1 MESYDE
7 VIAFLGEWGYY
18 QWTIFFSLSCIVI
31 PNGYSAL
38 SMVFLADTPQHH
50 CRLNNSSNVS
60 FMNLSL
66 QLPMEEIDGQQI
78 YSKCTRYRIDKDAGF
93 NGTAVEHCVDGWVFS
108 TEKYISTIV
117 TQWDLVCDQ
126 DWKGPFTTSVFFIGV
141 LFGSI
146 ISGQLSDRHGRK
158 PILFGAMAM
167 RSAAGFLQ
175 LASQSWEMFC
185 ILHFFVGLGDISSY
199 ITTFVLGIEIL
210 GKSERAAF
218 STLGIC
224 IFYAIGYILLPVLA
238 YLIKDWRMLLLTL
251 TLPQILYIPLWWII
265 PESPRWLF
273 TQGRKEEAEA
283 ILKVAA
289 RRNGI
294 THVGAIFDSTCITV
308 DPTDTKKHSQ
318 NYLDLIATTNIK
330 NVTVI
335 LLLMWLICT
344 IGYYGLSLSTPNLHG
359 DPYVNCFIS
368 AASEIVVYVIVWW
381 LIRASPR
388 RIVTAILLLLSGSVL
403 LFIQLVPPTLQ
414 FVVTILVMIG
424 KSGVTAA
431 FTIIYIYSSE
441 LYPTVVRNM
450 GVGACSIA
458 SRISN
463 IISPYFGYMVAHSG
477 VLLFILMGSFMII
490 SGLISLLLP
499 ETHNQPLPETIQQIQ
514 PIKCPTDIKGIN
526 FCTKSHDH
534 APPQQD

>member
-463 IISPYFGYMVAHSG
+463 IISPYFGYMDN
-477 VLLFILMGSFMII
+477 FITST
-490 SGLISLLLP
+490 
-499 ETHNQPLPETIQQIQ
+499 E
-514 PIKCPTDIKGIN
+514 
-526 FCTKSHDH
+526 
-534 APPQQD
+534 

>member
-18 QWTIFFSLSCIVI
+18 QWTIFFSLSSIVI
-31 PNGYSAL
+31 PNGYLAL
-38 SMVFLADTPQHH
+38 LMVFLADTPQHH
-50 CRLNNSSNVS
+50 CRLNNYSNVS
-60 FMNLSL
+60 FTNLSF
-66 QLPMEEIDGQQI
+66 QLPMEEMDGEKT
-78 YSKCTRYRIDKDAGF
+78 YSKCTRYRIDKDARF

-108 TEKYISTIV
+108 TERYTSTIV

-126 DWKGPFTTSVFFIGV
+126 NWKGPFTTSVFFIGV
-141 LFGSI
+141 LLGSI
-146 ISGQLSDRHGRK
+146 ISGHLSDRHGRK
-158 PILFGAMAM
+158 PVLFGAIAM
-167 RSAAGFLQ
+167 RSTACFLQ

-185 ILHFFVGLGDISSY
+185 ILHFFVGLGDVSSY
-199 ITTFVLGIEIL
+199 LTAFVLGIEIL

-224 IFYAIGYILLPVLA
+224 VFFAIGYILLPVLA
-238 YLIKDWRMLLLTL
+238 YLIRDWKMLLLTL
-251 TLPQILYIPLWWII
+251 TLPEILYVALWWII

-294 THVGAIFDSTCITV
+294 THVGAIFNTTYITV
-308 DPTDTKKHSQ
+308 DTTDTRRHSQ
-318 NYLDLIATTNIK
+318 KYLDLITTTNIK

-335 LLLMWLICT
+335 LLLIWLICT

-359 DPYVNCFIS
+359 DPYINCFIS
-368 AASEIVVYVIVWW
+368 AASEIVVYVIVWQ
-381 LIRASPR
+381 LIHASPR
-388 RIVTAILLLLSGSVL
+388 RIVIAILLLLSGSML
-403 LFIQLVPPTLQ
+403 LFIQLVPSTLQ
-414 FVVTILVMIG
+414 LVVTILVMIG

-431 FTIIYIYSSE
+431 FTIVYIYSSE

-450 GVGACSIA
+450 GIGICSIA

-463 IISPYFGYMVAHSG
+463 IFSPYISYTVVHSG
-477 VLLFILMGSFMII
+477 VLIFILMGSFMII

-499 ETHNQPLPETIQQIQ
+499 ETHNQPLPETIQQMQ
-514 PIKCPTDIKGIN
+514 PINCPTAIKRIN
-526 FCTKSHDH
+526 FCTVSCDH
-534 APPQQD
+534 AAPRQD

>member
-18 QWTIFFSLSCIVI
+18 QWTIFFSLSSIVI
-31 PNGYSAL
+31 PNGYLAL
-38 SMVFLADTPQHH
+38 LMVFLADTPQHH

-60 FMNLSL
+60 FMNLSF
-66 QLPMEEIDGQQI
+66 QLPMEEMAGEKT
-78 YSKCTRYRIDKDAGF
+78 YSKCTRYRIDKDARF

-108 TEKYISTIV
+108 TERYTSTIV
-117 TQWDLVCDQ
+117 TQARKKAGSLWSYSHTVNCRLPAT
-126 DWKGPFTTSVFFIGV
+126 GLSELGNV
-141 LFGSI
+141 L
-146 ISGQLSDRHGRK
+146 HTA
-158 PILFGAMAM
+158 LFCWPW
-167 RSAAGFLQ
+167 RCLKLLNS
-175 LASQSWEMFC
+175 FC
-185 ILHFFVGLGDISSY
+185 S
-199 ITTFVLGIEIL
+199 
-210 GKSERAAF
+210 R
-218 STLGIC
+218 
-224 IFYAIGYILLPVLA
+224 
-238 YLIKDWRMLLLTL
+238 
-251 TLPQILYIPLWWII
+251 II

-294 THVGAIFDSTCITV
+294 THVGAIFNTTYITV
-308 DPTDTKKHSQ
+308 DPTDTKRHSQ
-318 NYLDLIATTNIK
+318 KYLDLIATTNIK

-335 LLLMWLICT
+335 LLLIWLICT

-359 DPYVNCFIS
+359 DPYINCFIS

-388 RIVTAILLLLSGSVL
+388 RIVIAIFLLLSGSML
-403 LFIQLVPPTLQ
+403 LFIQLVPSTLQ
-414 FVVTILVMIG
+414 LVVTILVMIG

-431 FTIIYIYSSE
+431 FTIVYIYSSE

-450 GVGACSIA
+450 GVGVCSIA

-463 IISPYFGYMVAHSG
+463 IFSPYISYMVIHSG
-477 VLLFILMGSFMII
+477 VLPFILMGSFMII

-499 ETHNQPLPETIQQIQ
+499 ETHNQPLPETIQQMQ
-514 PIKCPTDIKGIN
+514 PINCSTAIKRIN
-526 FCTKSHDH
+526 FCTVSHDH
-534 APPQQD
+534 AAPRQD